1 MVDAIAA
8 GAASSLSESD
18 GDIWKRLW
26 KLFIVPKVRVF
37 FWCRGILPGYE
48 TLTRRHVMENSTY
61 GLCKV
66 ESKTLMHALIECNH
80 AKLF

>member
-26 KLFIVPKVRVF
+26 KLYVVPKVRVF
-37 FWCRGILPGYE
+37 LGGEFLEFLYLI
-48 TLTRRHVMENSTY
+48 T
-61 GLCKV
+61 GLSH
-66 ESKTLMHALIECNH
+66 EGMSSKIAPMDYAR
-80 AKLF
+80 